1 MQFYDMLIMLDGK
14 NRITGF
20 EVLNE
25 TVSEIYRVLLGSNE
39 GQTLWHLFPELE
51 KKFRGKDGDRSEE
64 GELVWENERFCWRRI
79 PVTKSC
85 SIFLMKLAGDREF
98 LMKSTLDQITQ
109 GIQIYDKN
117 GMAVYFNPATRKI
130 SGIPD
135 DMSVEGRHLLD
146 LYDEDEEISTILT
159 AIRTGS
165 PVLNRVDHFKLSTGK
180 ELATVNTAYPLYR
193 RKELVGAVSVD
204 MDQQYVKRELKRLQE
219 AEDALASFREGAEEI
234 RFSGYTFDHIIGRGM
249 AEVVLL
255 ARKAAESVSNVLL
268 VGETGTGKE
277 IFAQS
282 IHRASSRKKNRLV
295 ALNCAA
301 VPETLIE
308 SVLFGTV
315 KGSFTGSENRTGYLE
330 QADGG
335 TLFLDE
341 LNSMSLS
348 MQSKLLRVLQEGV
361 FRRVGGEKDIR
372 TNVRIIASCNEDPF
386 TAIRENRIR
395 RDLFYRISTI
405 MIELPPLRNHL
416 EDLEELMRYHIRAND
431 RFFLHTFTEFQDE
444 VMRIFRSYSW
454 PGNVREL
461 FHVLDYARNVADD
474 DVLRPEHLP
483 PYMKRTMD
491 REEENT
497 APKAVPETSETS
509 FDFTRDTLQDIMD
522 IYEHKVLLAALEHY
536 GYNITRT
543 ADALGLRRQSLQYRI
558 RKYGIQI

>member
-14 NRITGF
+14 KRITGF

-39 GQTLWHLFPELE
+39 GQTLYHLFPELE

-64 GELVWENERFCWRRI
+64 GELVWQNERFCWRFI
-79 PVTKSC
+79 PVGKDGAV
-85 SIFLMKLAGDREF
+85 FLMKQAGDREF
-98 LMKSTLDQITQ
+98 LMESTLDQITQ

-130 SGIPD
+130 SGIPE
-135 DMSVEGRHLLD
+135 DMNVEGRHLLD

-165 PVLNRVDHFKLSTGK
+165 PVLNRVDHFKLSTGR

-204 MDQQYVKRELKRLQE
+204 MDQQYVKKELKRLRE
-219 AEDALASFREGAEEI
+219 AEDALAAFREKGEEI

-249 AEVVLL
+249 ADAVRL
-255 ARKAAESVSNVLL
+255 ARKAAESESNVLL

-282 IHRASSRKKNRLV
+282 IHRASGRGRNRMV

-315 KGSFTGSENRTGYLE
+315 KGSFTGSENRVGYLE

-341 LNSMSLS
+341 LNSMSMS

-386 TAIRENRIR
+386 AAIRENRIR

-405 MIELPPLRNHL
+405 MIDLPPLRNHL
-416 EDLEELMRYHIRAND
+416 EDLEELIRHHIRVND
-431 RFFLHTFTEFQDE
+431 RLFLHTFTEIQDE
-444 VMRIFRSYSW
+444 VLEIFRNYAW

-483 PYMKRTMD
+483 PYMKRTVGPAESSS
-491 REEENT
+491 REAAGPGE
-497 APKAVPETSETS
+497 PH
-509 FDFTRDTLQDIMD
+509 DFSRDTLQDIMD
-522 IYEHKVLLAALEHY
+522 EYEHRVLMEALEHF
-536 GYNITRT
+536 GYNITKT
-543 ADALGLRRQSLQYRI
+543 AEALGLRRQSLQYRI
-558 RKYGIQI
+558 RKYGIHI

>member
-1 MQFYDMLIMLDGK
+1 MHFYDILILLDGK
-14 NRITGF
+14 MKVTGF
-20 EVLNE
+20 EFLNPGL
-25 TVSEIYRVLLGSNE
+25 SEMFRVLLGSAE
-39 GQTLWHLFPELE
+39 GESFDSLFPDLRI
-51 KKFRGKDGDRSEE
+51 KCGTAKCRAKNE
-64 GELVWENERFCWRRI
+64 GELVWQNERFCWRFI
-79 PVTKSC
+79 PVGKDGAV
-85 SIFLMKLAGDREF
+85 FLMKQAGDREF
-98 LMKSTLDQITQ
+98 LMESTLDQITQ

-130 SGIPD
+130 SGIPE
-135 DMSVEGRHLLD
+135 DMNVEGRHLLD

-159 AIRTGS
+159 VIRTGS
-165 PVLNRVDHFKLSTGK
+165 PVLNRVDHFKLSTGR

-204 MDQQYVKRELKRLQE
+204 MDQHYVKKELKRLRE
-219 AEDALASFREGAEEI
+219 AEDALAAFREKGEEI

-249 AEVVLL
+249 ADAVRL
-255 ARKAAESVSNVLL
+255 ARKAAESESNVLL

-282 IHRASSRKKNRLV
+282 IHRASGRGRNRMV

-315 KGSFTGSENRTGYLE
+315 KGSFTGSENRVGYLE

-341 LNSMSLS
+341 LNSMSMS

-386 TAIRENRIR
+386 AAIRENRIR

-405 MIELPPLRNHL
+405 MIDLPPLRNHL
-416 EDLEELMRYHIRAND
+416 EDLEELIRHHIRVND
-431 RFFLHTFTEFQDE
+431 RLFLHTFTEIQDE
-444 VMRIFRSYSW
+444 VLEIFRNYAW

-483 PYMKRTMD
+483 PYMKRTVAPAESSS
-491 REEENT
+491 REAAGPGE
-497 APKAVPETSETS
+497 PH
-509 FDFTRDTLQDIMD
+509 DFSRDTLQDIMD
-522 IYEHKVLLAALEHY
+522 EYEHRVLMEALEHF
-536 GYNITRT
+536 GYNITKT
-543 ADALGLRRQSLQYRI
+543 AEALGLRRQSLQYRI
-558 RKYGIQI
+558 RKYGIRI

>member
-1 MQFYDMLIMLDGK
+1 MQFYDVRVMLDGE
-14 NRITGF
+14 NRIRDFEFRNPVLSEAYRIHLGTNTGKSLF
-20 EVLNE
+20 V
-25 TVSEIYRVLLGSNE
+25 
-39 GQTLWHLFPELE
+39 LFPELE
-51 KKFRGKDGDRSEE
+51 KSLRKKKGAETQE
-64 GELVWENERFCWRRI
+64 GELQWEMEQFCWRYI
-79 PVTKSC
+79 PVNEKG
-85 SIFLMKLAGDREF
+85 SIFLLKQAGDREF
-98 LMKSTLDQITQ
+98 LMESTLDQITQ
-109 GIQIYDKN
+109 GVQIYDRN
-117 GMAVYFNPATRKI
+117 GIAVYFNPATRKI
-130 SGIPD
+130 SGIPETMD
-135 DMSVEGRHLLD
+135 IEGRHLLD
-146 LYDEDEEISTILT
+146 LYEEDEEISTVLT

-193 RKELVGAVSVD
+193 RKELVGAVSID
-204 MDQQYVKRELKRLQE
+204 MDQRYVKRELKRLQE
-219 AEDALASFREGAEEI
+219 AEDALTSFRDSGEEI
-234 RFSGYTFDHIIGRGM
+234 RFTGYTFDHIIGRGM
-249 AEVVLL
+249 ADAVSL
-255 ARKAAESVSNVLL
+255 ARKAAESDSNVLL

-282 IHRASSRKKNRLV
+282 IHRSSARKKNRLV

-341 LNSMSLS
+341 LNSMSMA

-361 FRRVGGEKDIR
+361 FRRVGGEKEIR

-386 TAIRENRIR
+386 RAIEEGRIR

-416 EDLEELMRYHIRAND
+416 EDLEELIRYHLRAND
-431 RFFLHTFTEFQDE
+431 RLFLHTFTDIDGE
-444 VMRIFRSYSW
+444 VLEIFRRYAW

-474 DVLRPEHLP
+474 ETLRPENLP
-483 PYMKRTMD
+483 PYMKRSGLL
-491 REEENT
+491 ET
-497 APKAVPETSETS
+497 AVRVSPAKDGES
-509 FDFTRDTLQDIMD
+509 FDFREDTLQSIMD
-522 IYEHKVLLAALEHY
+522 EYENRVLRAALDHY

-543 ADALGLRRQSLQYRI
+543 AEALGLRRQSLQYRI